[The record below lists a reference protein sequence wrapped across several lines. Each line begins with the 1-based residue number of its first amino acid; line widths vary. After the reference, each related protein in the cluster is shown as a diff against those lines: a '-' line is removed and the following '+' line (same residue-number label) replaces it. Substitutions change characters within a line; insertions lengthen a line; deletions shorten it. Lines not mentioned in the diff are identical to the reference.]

1 MWSCCTRSLSEGSL
15 FPLFRSPFLLHSRV
29 SLVFVVFM
37 VVFCGVCGWFFGACF
52 SGVFLGT
59 YNNNK
64 PCCCHVSIVNIDRFL
79 IIECAEF
86 TLFEVPFDFGHS
98 LSLAFASR
106 LLVLF
111 HTLDCFGFLG
121 LLHCPFHSFFRL

>member
-1 MWSCCTRSLSEGSL
+1 MELLHKIAERREDLFSSFSISL
-15 FPLFRSPFLLHSRV
+15 LLHSRV
-29 SLVFVVFM
+29 SPVFVVFLWWSFVVY
-37 VVFCGVCGWFFGACF
+37 VVFLELVLAAFFWE
-52 SGVFLGT
+52 T
-59 YNNNK
+59 YNNK
-64 PCCCHVSIVNIDRFL
+64 PCRCHVSIVNIDRFL